1 MPGMKH
7 ALMAA
12 VLAVAPVLA
21 FATPVEGAGDMVA
34 HRAAYRLTLDRARDS
49 AGVENAEGA
58 MLFEVQDACE
68 AWVTRQRF
76 TLVVRDRDGNSIET
90 TSDYSTLEA
99 KDGRSLRFSLT
110 QITEGAVTSRVSGEA
125 SMAEA
130 GGRVVFADPTP
141 NEMTLPPGT
150 MFPMAHT
157 IRALATARAGQRM
170 LVAPLL
176 DGTTADGPQDTTTIM
191 IGGWSEPTENARFPA
206 LSPLASAR
214 MRIAFFD
221 AGQQG
226 GASTPGYEVSL
237 RYFANGVA
245 DGLKMDFG
253 EFVVDGQMLELA
265 VSPGG
270 C

>member
-1 MPGMKH
+1 MKH

-12 VLAVAPVLA
+12 VLAVAPVFALA
-21 FATPVEGAGDMVA
+21 QPVEGAADMVA
-34 HRAAYRLTLDRARDS
+34 HRAAYRLTLDRARDT
-49 AGVENAEGA
+49 AGVQNAEGA

-68 AWVTRQRF
+68 AWATRQRF

-125 SMAEA
+125 TMTET

-141 NEMTLPPGT
+141 NEMRLPPGT
-150 MFPMAHT
+150 LFPMVHT
-157 IRALATARAGQRM
+157 IRSLAAARAGQRL
-170 LVAPLL
+170 LVTPLL
-176 DGTTADGPQDTTTIM
+176 DGTTAEGPQDTTTVIT
-191 IGGWSEPTENARFPA
+191 GGWAAPAANGRFPD
-206 LSPLASAR
+206 LSALASAR
-214 MRIAFFD
+214 MRIAFFE

-237 RYFANGVA
+237 RYWSNGVA
-245 DGLKMDFG
+245 DELKMDFG
-253 EFVVDGQMLELA
+253 DFVLDGQMLELA
-265 VSPGG
+265 VAPGG